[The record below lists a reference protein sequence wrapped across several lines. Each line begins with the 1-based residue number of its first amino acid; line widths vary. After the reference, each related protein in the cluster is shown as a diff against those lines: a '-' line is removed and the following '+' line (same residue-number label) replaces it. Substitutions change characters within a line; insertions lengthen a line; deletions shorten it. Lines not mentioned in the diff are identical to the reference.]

1 MPFGYGMGFVYFGA
15 VKAAGYTGAS
25 AVLKNG
31 YKLRES
37 PKPEVWKVGLT
48 RTAIGIGAGALYG
61 ALWYLVLRH
70 VFANNDG
77 GNILFF
83 ALLLPV
89 RIIEWGLL
97 IWIFFDRGLRDKPR
111 LWKFVAFGIGVS
123 FVLDFVG
130 IVAAFVLPGGF
141 WIC

>member
-15 VKAAGYTGAS
+15 VKAAGYTGAAS
-25 AVLKNG
+25 ILKGG
-31 YKLRES
+31 YNLRES

-61 ALWYLVLRH
+61 VLWYAVLRH
-70 VFANNDG
+70 IITGDQS
-77 GNILFF
+77 NIFFF

-89 RIIEWGLL
+89 RIVEWCLL

-111 LWKFVAFGIGVS
+111 LWKFIAFGIAVS
-123 FVLDFVG
+123 FALDAVG
-130 IVAAFVLPGGF
+130 MVAAFVLPGGF